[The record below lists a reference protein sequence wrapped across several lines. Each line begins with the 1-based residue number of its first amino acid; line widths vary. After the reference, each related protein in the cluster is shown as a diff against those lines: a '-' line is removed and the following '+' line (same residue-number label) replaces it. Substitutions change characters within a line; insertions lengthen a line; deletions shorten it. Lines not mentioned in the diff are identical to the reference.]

1 MHFCAPPRALR
12 SFRPIWIRAPCDLE
26 LEITRVHHR
35 PDGCLGDLDRVF
47 LELQHSRRDYIRLQ
61 SELEVKCL
69 WQYVFSQYT
78 YVWNIIHWAVFL
90 YKEYFILKSKIICFR
105 YYMQ

>member
-35 PDGCLGDLDRVF
+35 PDGRLGDLDRPGSF

-69 WQYVFSQYT
+69 RQCFCHILT
-78 YVWNIIHWAVFL
+78 YDLL
-90 YKEYFILKSKIICFR
+90 YIVQFFVQGIFYLKK
-105 YYMQ
+105 